1 MSFATEQNLL
11 TNGTFQDGG
20 TGWTANDVD
29 PDIDSIVFQSGGVN
43 FNAGND
49 PIIGDSI
56 TQTFNTTPGQELVM
70 LLQARIFQGNST
82 HDFLIEVFDDAD
94 NLLASTDGTV
104 ERNILDHLSF
114 SFTAASATTTI
125 VITNTGTSNSNSS
138 DGRIDQVGIFDAAE
152 FDPVEINPVEG
163 LSNRFQGTDRDDVI
177 NGSGRQ
183 DTIFASEG
191 ADTIDGAS
199 GNDLVDYSA
208 SDEGINIKVGRTE
221 FGEAG
226 TGGLAEG
233 DVLRSIERVIGT
245 EFDDVIDVNGS
256 KLTLSGLGG
265 NDRIVGSSNFDKL
278 DGGDGDDTLVG
289 GLQND
294 TLTGGAGN
302 DSLDGGFGDA
312 DVAVFN
318 GNPDGFLFQTDG
330 DALLVLD
337 QVTGDV
343 DTLTKI
349 EFLQFDDVT
358 VARGDIVDSNLD
370 VVGGA
375 EAELLE
381 GTNLGEFINARGGDD
396 TVFGFGGDD
405 DIRTGLGSD
414 SIVAGAGDDTIDGG
428 NNRDIVDAGA
438 GNDVVIGGKGKDR
451 ISGADGDD
459 ALLGGSNRDRLEG
472 GKGDD
477 TLEGEDGRDFL
488 SGGRGEDRMIGGT
501 GRDTLTGGRDAD
513 TFLFSEDFGEDI
525 ITDFDADGGDVI
537 LLSLGL
543 GIDDAADLFE
553 NHLSQSGADVLLDD
567 LNGNTILLEG
577 VALDDLGA
585 DQFSFFDPLA

>member
-1 MSFATEQNLL
+1 M
-11 TNGTFQDGG
+11 
-20 TGWTANDVD
+20 
-29 PDIDSIVFQSGGVN
+29 
-43 FNAGND
+43 
-49 PIIGDSI
+49 
-56 TQTFNTTPGQELVM
+56 
-70 LLQARIFQGNST
+70 
-82 HDFLIEVFDDAD
+82 
-94 NLLASTDGTV
+94 
-104 ERNILDHLSF
+104 
-114 SFTAASATTTI
+114 
-125 VITNTGTSNSNSS
+125 
-138 DGRIDQVGIFDAAE
+138 
-152 FDPVEINPVEG
+152 INPVEG

-312 DVAVFN
+312 DVAVFT